1 MRTVMDLIHENTYFI
16 DWETKEATLIDHD
29 DEAGF
34 YLALKEEN
42 FYYCDAVDFEEWLNG
57 NYNAFQLYSALL
69 AGNSME
75 DIYDE
80 YVKYYE
86 EKLYEF
92 MMNSEYFA
100 WL

>member
-29 DEAGF
+29 DEVGF
-34 YLALKEEN
+34 YLHLKEEN
-42 FYYCDAVDFEEWLNG
+42 FYYCDAVNFKEWIND
-57 NYNAFQLYSALL
+57 NYNAFLLYTALQ

-75 DIYDE
+75 DIYGE
-80 YVKYYE
+80 YEKYCE
-86 EKLYEF
+86 EKLYVF
-92 MMNSEYFA
+92 MTNSEYFA

>member
-1 MRTVMDLIHENTYFI
+1 MRTVMDLIHESTYFI

-34 YLALKEEN
+34 YHNLKEEN
-42 FYYCDAVDFEEWLNG
+42 FYYCDAVDFEEWLND
-57 NYNAFQLYSALL
+57 NYKAFGLWDALRS
-69 AGNSME
+69 GNSME

-86 EKLYEF
+86 EKLYDF
-92 MMNSEYFA
+92 MMNTEYFA